1 MAPPSDSAARRLTET
16 ARRRR
21 TACGPTSNYKS
32 GVLIVQ
38 FCIRLAAVVAVC
50 GFSVAGQTWAATLPA
65 PSVEYS
71 ADRLIE
77 TSSGTFNGKVFSAK
91 DKERAEMNMSGMQ
104 SVMILRRDK
113 QLGWMLMP
121 AQKMYMTVDF
131 AKAQQ
136 QSGAAPNDQVEITEV
151 GTESVEGFSAKKYK
165 MLMKDGSGGGFIWI
179 TEQGIPVKMDM
190 LSKSGGEKSR
200 MTVTLKNLKIGSQEA
215 QLFDLPAGFTAMPS
229 MGNLGMRP

>member
-1 MAPPSDSAARRLTET
+1 MRL
-16 ARRRR
+16 R
-21 TACGPTSNYKS
+21 S
-32 GVLIVQ
+32 Q
-38 FCIRLAAVVAVC
+38 LAIVVAMC
-50 GFSVAGQTWAATLPA
+50 GLVISGQTSATTLPA

-77 TSSGTFNGKVFSAK
+77 TSSGTFTGKVFSAK
-91 DKERAEMNMSGMQ
+91 DKERAEMNMGGMQ

-121 AQKMYMTVDF
+121 AQKMYMTMDF

-136 QSGAAPNDQVEITEV
+136 QSGAAPNDQVEITEA
-151 GTESVEGFSAKKYK
+151 GTETIEGSSAKKYK

-179 TEQGIPVKMDM
+179 TDQGIPVKMDM

-200 MTVTLKNLKIGSQEA
+200 MTVTLKNLKVGSQDA

-229 MGNLGMRP
+229 MGNFGARP

>member
-1 MAPPSDSAARRLTET
+1 MRLQIAA
-16 ARRRR
+16 
-21 TACGPTSNYKS
+21 
-32 GVLIVQ
+32 LI
-38 FCIRLAAVVAVC
+38 ATC
-50 GFSVAGQTWAATLPA
+50 GFGMAVQTQAATLPA

-71 ADRLIE
+71 ADRVIE
-77 TSSGTFNGKVFSAK
+77 TSQGTFNGKVYSTK

-121 AQKMYMTVDF
+121 MQKMYMTMDF

-151 GTESVEGFSAKKYK
+151 GTETVEGVSAKKFK

-179 TEQGIPVKMDM
+179 TEQGVPVKMDM
-190 LSKSGGEKSR
+190 LSKGGGEKSR
-200 MTVTLKNLKIGSQEA
+200 MTVTLKNLKVGA
-215 QLFDLPAGFTAMPS
+215 QDAQMFELPSGYTAMPS
-229 MGNLGMRP
+229 MGNFGAR

>member
-1 MAPPSDSAARRLTET
+1 MQLRS
-16 ARRRR
+16 
-21 TACGPTSNYKS
+21 
-32 GVLIVQ
+32 
-38 FCIRLAAVVAVC
+38 RLAVMVAMC
-50 GFSVAGQTWAATLPA
+50 GLSIASHASSTTLPA
-65 PSVEYS
+65 PNVEYS
-71 ADRLIE
+71 ADRVIE
-77 TSSGTFNGKVFSAK
+77 TSSGTFTGKVFSAK
-91 DKERAEMNMSGMQ
+91 DKERAEMNMGGMQ

-121 AQKMYMTVDF
+121 AQKMYMTMDF

-151 GTESVEGFSAKKYK
+151 GTESIEGVSAKKFK

-179 TEQGIPVKMDM
+179 TEQGIPMKMDM

-200 MTVTLKNLKIGSQEA
+200 MTVTLKNLKIGSQDT
-215 QLFDLPAGFTAMPS
+215 QLFDVPNGFTAMPS